1 MSVFYCEDCDNM
13 IDSDFVECHEVDENL
28 ICEPCHNNYLD
39 EQDILKMIAEY
50 EQGEKQSGL
59 ATMRE
64 EALCL

>member
-1 MSVFYCEDCDNM
+1 MSVFYCEDCDNQ

-50 EQGEKQSGL
+50 EHSKQLQGEY
-59 ATMRE
+59 RI
-64 EALCL
+64 